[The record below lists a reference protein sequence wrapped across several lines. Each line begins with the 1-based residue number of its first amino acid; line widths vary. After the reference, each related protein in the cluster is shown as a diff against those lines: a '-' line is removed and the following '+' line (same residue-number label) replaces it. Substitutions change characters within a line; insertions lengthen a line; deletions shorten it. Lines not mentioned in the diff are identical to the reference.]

1 MFIFLPAATCY
12 PLRRSWKTR
21 PARGWSDMSDPAW
34 GLAPLSELQPCQE
47 PIIHIHPTFIHPE
60 MEFVP
65 INVGVFYQIEYLHTK
80 LCSWCQAGSASLSPG
95 TQGVC
100 LSGRGGPVEL
110 RKRCPTF
117 PRGLFGNIYHNTSQC
132 RSLLAKIFRGKAW
145 RPGVLREG
153 RKGLSNG
160 LQPSQMFAH
169 LFAEPSLF
177 CLLIGLE
184 MPRGRV
190 KAN

>member
-1 MFIFLPAATCY
+1 MTCQTQ
-12 PLRRSWKTR
+12 P
-21 PARGWSDMSDPAW
+21 GAW
-34 GLAPLSELQPCQE
+34 PLSVNYNLVRSPLSTSILHFYIPRWSLFQL
-47 PIIHIHPTFIHPE
+47 TS
-60 MEFVP
+60 
-65 INVGVFYQIEYLHTK
+65 GVFYQIEYLHTK

-110 RKRCPTF
+110 RKRCLTF

-132 RSLLAKIFRGKAW
+132 CSLLAKIFRGKAW

-160 LQPSQMFAH
+160 LQPS
-169 LFAEPSLF
+169 
-177 CLLIGLE
+177 
-184 MPRGRV
+184 
-190 KAN
+190 